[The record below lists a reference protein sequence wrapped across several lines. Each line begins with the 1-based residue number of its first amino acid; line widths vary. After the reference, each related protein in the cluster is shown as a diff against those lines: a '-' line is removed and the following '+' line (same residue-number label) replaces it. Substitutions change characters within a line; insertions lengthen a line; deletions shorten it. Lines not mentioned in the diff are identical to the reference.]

1 MPAGR
6 LRRPSPLARVRALN
20 PEQISM
26 HQAFPPSP
34 RPIGAV
40 NWIGV
45 WTLYRKEV
53 RRFIKVYMQTMVAP
67 VATTLLFFTVFA
79 LALGGVVRMVG
90 DVPFL
95 HFLAPGLIIMTM
107 AQNAF
112 ANTSSSVVISKV
124 QGNIVDVLMPP
135 LSPLELASAYVMA
148 GVTRGVFVGAVTAA
162 AIMIV
167 VPITIQ
173 HPAFALL
180 HGVLGSMMLAL
191 LGAIGGIWSEKFDHI
206 AAVTNFVVTPLTFLS
221 GTFYTIDRLPEGWRF
236 AAHLNPFFYMIDG
249 FRYGFIGQSDGT
261 LGLGLAVM
269 IGTNAILWAVCLRML
284 ATGYKLKS

>member
-1 MPAGR
+1 VTT
-6 LRRPSPLARVRALN
+6 LE
-20 PEQISM
+20 PEPKVM
-26 HQAFPPSP
+26 HQASPPLP
-34 RPIGAV
+34 RPVGIV
-40 NWIGV
+40 NWIGL

-53 RRFIKVYMQTMVAP
+53 QRFIKVYMQTMVAP

-79 LALGGVVRMVG
+79 LALGGVVRLVG

-107 AQNAF
+107 AQSAF

-148 GVTRGVFVGAVTAA
+148 GVTRGVLVGVITAA
-162 AIMIV
+162 AIMII
-167 VPITIQ
+167 VPMTIQ
-173 HPAFALL
+173 HPGFAVL

-191 LGAIGGIWSEKFDHI
+191 LGVIGGIWSEKFDHI

-221 GTFYTIDRLPEGWRF
+221 GTFYAIDRLPEGWRL

-261 LGLGLAVM
+261 LGLGLAVL
-269 IGTNAILWAVCLRML
+269 IGTNIVLSAVCLRML